1 MKKITCVLM
10 LMVFIVSIVPVF
22 SEETASDDSMET
34 TAAASGDAEVK
45 ATDSSGPSRDTKNVM
60 PIRAEARAMMKR
72 ELKAEVKER
81 IKDKSQLE
89 KAEKLSRAK
98 QKELEGMNEAQIK
111 ARLNK
116 LTIKKIKTAE
126 DLKIRKIVAEKKEAA
141 KEMYAVAKERYTQS
155 KEEFKAARDRFQEV
169 KAKGND
175 AQTIEVAKKVLV
187 NAIDRLVEHMNK
199 IKSQVESNEN
209 IDDNRAKSYIQDID
223 ARISELGTLK
233 AEAEAATTK
242 EQLKEIA
249 KKVRAK
255 WTNFEH
261 KAKVYSE
268 RVVTA
273 RVEGLVNTAKVLEKR
288 LDAALAKI
296 KENGVDVNVDEETAK
311 FSASVEDAKKKVD
324 QAKEKLEAARKAS
337 DRESAKKAT
346 DEAKELI
353 KQAREL
359 LKQAHETLKEIFS
372 KVREAGA
379 KLEIDTAAE
388 VEIETEAAPVAST

>member
-1 MKKITCVLM
+1 
-10 LMVFIVSIVPVF
+10 
-22 SEETASDDSMET
+22 
-34 TAAASGDAEVK
+34 
-45 ATDSSGPSRDTKNVM
+45 
-60 PIRAEARAMMKR
+60 
-72 ELKAEVKER
+72 
-81 IKDKSQLE
+81 
-89 KAEKLSRAK
+89 
-98 QKELEGMNEAQIK
+98 

-169 KAKGND
+169 KGKGND

-223 ARISELGTLK
+223 ARISELGALK

-296 KENGVDVNVDEETAK
+296 KENGVDVNVEEETAK
-311 FSASVEDAKKKVD
+311 FSTSVEDAKKKVD